1 MTITKSS
8 RYALYAVLEM
18 SVAGGEPVTV
28 SGMARRHG
36 MSPSALAKV
45 LQQLV
50 RSGLAVGARGV
61 GGGYRLARPASTLTV
76 LEVISVFERPRLPG
90 QALLGGRP
98 GAGPVDAA
106 LRRLFD
112 EVDEL
117 VRGTFASVTVETLAR
132 TSARER
138 EAARPSSLR
147 RALQTKG

>member
-1 MTITKSS
+1 VTLTKAS

-18 SVAGGEPVTV
+18 SVAGDEPVTV

-36 MSPSALAKV
+36 MSQTALAKV
-45 LQQLV
+45 LQQLM
-50 RSGLAVGARGV
+50 RAGLAVGARGV
-61 GGGYRLARPASTLTV
+61 GGGYRLARPASALTV
-76 LEVISVFERPRLPG
+76 LDVISVFERSRAPG
-90 QALLGGRP
+90 QALLGGRS

-132 TSARER
+132 TAARER
-138 EAARPSSLR
+138 EAARR
-147 RALQTKG
+147 Q